1 MIMSNKYKAGSVED
15 TMNSSLVDLTPSN
28 ASSHGDTQETYSFWS
43 TTTLLQVAP
52 VLLVMIATIVGN
64 VVLILMLIYKKSRRI
79 KRVNVFIMNLAI
91 ADLAVAFITMTTEI
105 LFAAFREWVLGAL
118 LCKVT
123 VYLQVVTLSSTTF
136 LLTGMSIDRYQVIV
150 RPLRSLAQRPN
161 IKVKVTVAWM
171 MAFVFA
177 IPQVFI
183 FVQEESYN
191 EEKGVFIKQC
201 RSGGYSAQWQ
211 RKFYN
216 TFMTCYI
223 LLLPSGIMCYCYS
236 KIAMAIW
243 NRGRQ
248 ERNGLKQVIT
258 HSSCSPRMSVNKST
272 ISSSRRKVVFM
283 TLSVILAYIVC
294 LTPYNIISLIRIYS
308 DYSVSLKQELAV
320 SKTIFMLHSALNP
333 ILYGLFTLRKNHVSS
348 FLSSFRD
355 TTSSRIR
362 RTNTSDR
369 KILKES
375 NGYKLRRGFIFL
387 NKRPPGGTSVI
398 IANHSAK
405 EETNIMLRNRENR
418 ATAAYHPVSGNN
430 ACYIGTERNVQN
442 NYGNIV
448 APSDDSA
455 ISVRKTSPSLESTT
469 DISDV

>member
-1 MIMSNKYKAGSVED
+1 MTMSSQYLDVKDSINTTLELNLS
-15 TMNSSLVDLTPSN
+15 
-28 ASSHGDTQETYSFWS
+28 ETYRGHTKDHYTFWS
-43 TTTLLQVAP
+43 TQVLLQVAP
-52 VLLVMIATIVGN
+52 VLLVMVATIIGN
-64 VVLILMLIYKKSRRI
+64 VVLIVMLVYKRSRRI
-79 KRVNVFIMNLAI
+79 KRVNVFIINLAL

-150 RPLRSLAQRPN
+150 RPLKSLAQRPK
-161 IKVKVTVAWM
+161 IKMKVVIAWI

-183 FVQEESYN
+183 FLQEESFN
-191 EEKGVFIKQC
+191 DEKGVYIKKC

-211 RKFYN
+211 RKFYF

-243 NRGRQ
+243 NRGHQ
-248 ERNGLKQVIT
+248 ERSGLHRFIKQ
-258 HSSCSPRMSVNKST
+258 SGASPRMSVKRSA
-272 ISSSRRKVVFM
+272 ISESRRKVVFM
-283 TLSVILAYIVC
+283 TLSVIIAYLVC
-294 LTPYNIISLIRIYS
+294 LTPYFIISLIRIYS
-308 DYSVSLKQELAV
+308 NYSLELTEELSV

-333 ILYGLFTLRKNHVSS
+333 ILYGLFTLKKQHVATV
-348 FLSSFRD
+348 FTSFRNP
-355 TTSSRIR
+355 SRLVR
-362 RTNTSDR
+362 SNTRDS

-375 NGYKLRRGFIFL
+375 NCYKLRRGFLFL
-387 NKRPPGGTSVI
+387 KKSSPGGTSVI

-405 EETNIMLRNRENR
+405 EETNIMLKNRECR
-418 ATAAYHPVSGNN
+418 KAAAYNPLPAHNN
-430 ACYIGTERNVQN
+430 PCGKIDRGTQN
-442 NYGNIV
+442 NCSNVV
-448 APSDDSA
+448 APSDNCA
-455 ISVRKTSPSLESTT
+455 ISVHTSSPPSLGSAT
-469 DISDV
+469 DVSEV

>member
-1 MIMSNKYKAGSVED
+1 MSDQHQAGDE
-15 TMNSSLVDLTPSN
+15 TMNSSLVDLN
-28 ASSHGDTQETYSFWS
+28 ASHSSPDNTAETYSFWNP
-43 TTTLLQVAP
+43 TTLLQVAP
-52 VLLVMIATIVGN
+52 VLLVMIATIIGN

-79 KRVNVFIMNLAI
+79 KRVNVFIMNLAV

-118 LCKVT
+118 LCKIT

-161 IKVKVTVAWM
+161 IKKKVIVAWI
-171 MAFVFA
+171 MAFAFA

-191 EEKGVFIKQC
+191 EEKGVYIKQC

-248 ERNGLKQVIT
+248 ERCGLKHTINQ
-258 HSSCSPRMSVNKST
+258 SSTSPRMSVRKST

-283 TLSVILAYIVC
+283 TLSVIMAYIVC

-308 DYSVSLKQELAV
+308 NYTVPLKEELAV

-333 ILYGLFTLRKNHVSS
+333 ILYGLFSLRKDHVST

-355 TTSSRIR
+355 TSRLS
-362 RTNTSDR
+362 RTNTSDT
-369 KILKES
+369 KILKDS
-375 NGYKLRRGFIFL
+375 NGYKLRRGFLLF

-405 EETNIMLRNRENR
+405 EETNIMLRNRESR
-418 ATAAYHPVSGNN
+418 ATAVYHTVSANN
-430 ACYIGTERNVQN
+430 ACYGRTDRSVQN
-442 NYGNIV
+442 NCSNIV
-448 APSDDSA
+448 APSETSA
-455 ISVRKTSPSLESTT
+455 VSIHKTSPSLDSGT